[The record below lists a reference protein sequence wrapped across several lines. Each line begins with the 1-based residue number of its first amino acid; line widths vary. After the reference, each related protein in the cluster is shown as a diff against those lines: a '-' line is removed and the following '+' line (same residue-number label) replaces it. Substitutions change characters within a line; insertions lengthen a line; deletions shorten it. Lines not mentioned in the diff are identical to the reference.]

1 MDNNQLLETLYGYYL
16 QHRSVTTDSRH
27 VSAGTLFFALKGD
40 NFDGNQYATQALA
53 QGAAIAIVDNPIY
66 CTDARCILVNN
77 SLVTLQQLAQYH
89 RQKLN
94 IPVVA
99 IAGSNGKTTTKE
111 LLKAVLSTT
120 FITHATAGNL
130 NNHIGVPLTLLAM
143 PSNTEIAVIE
153 IGANHPNE
161 IAELCQIAQPNCGL
175 VTNIGKEH
183 LEGFGDIEG
192 VQKAEGELYD
202 YLAQQNGLAFVNT
215 DDSRV
220 LQIAAQVPQ
229 KHHYTIRNYPAI
241 TKISVDANGHFLV
254 LQYEQHR
261 LETQLIGQYN
271 ASNVAA
277 ALAVGSHFGV
287 SIANAIQAITAY
299 TPQNKRSQVLQ
310 WHHNTVILDAYN
322 ANPSSMEAALQS
334 FAALQVPRKMVILGD
349 MREVGQWSLQEH
361 QLIVDYLQTITLEK
375 VILVGEEFAKTQF
388 PLHFQH
394 FSDPLMARQ
403 WLHQNRLEDYHIL
416 LKASRG
422 IALERLLAENL

>member
-1 MDNNQLLETLYGYYL
+1 MMNNNLLEALYKQYQ
-16 QHRSVTTDSRH
+16 QHRVVTTDSRH
-27 VSAGTLFFALKGD
+27 VVAGALFFALKGD
-40 NFDGNQYATQALA
+40 NFDGNQYANQALA
-53 QGAAIAIVDNPIY
+53 QGAAVAIVDNPTY
-66 CTDARCILVNN
+66 CTDTRCILVDN

-94 IPVVA
+94 IPIVA
-99 IAGSNGKTTTKE
+99 VAGSNGKTTTKE

-120 FITHATAGNL
+120 FVTHATAGNL

-143 PSNTEIAVIE
+143 PSDTEIAVIE

-161 IAELCQIAQPNCGL
+161 ITELCQIAQPNCGL

-202 YLAQQNGLAFVNT
+202 YLAQHNGLAFVNT

-220 LQIAAQVPQ
+220 LQIAEQVPQ
-229 KHHYTIRNYPAI
+229 KHRYTVQNNPAD
-241 TKISVDANGHFLV
+241 TKISVDASGHFLV
-254 LQYEQHR
+254 LQYEQYR

-277 ALAVGSHFGV
+277 ALVVGKHFGV
-287 SIANAIQAITAY
+287 SVANAIQAIAAY
-299 TPQNKRSQVLQ
+299 IPQNKRSQVLQ
-310 WHHNTVILDAYN
+310 WQHNTVILDAYN

-334 FAALQVPRKMVILGD
+334 FAALQVSRKMVILGD

-361 QLIVDYLQTITLEK
+361 QLIVDYLQTIALEK
-375 VILVGEEFAKTQF
+375 IVLVGEEFAKTQF
-388 PLHFQH
+388 PAHFQH
-394 FSDPLMARQ
+394 FSDPQLARQ
-403 WLHQNRLEDYHIL
+403 WLHQSHLEGYHIL

-422 IALERLLAENL
+422 IALEQLLAENL

>member
-1 MDNNQLLETLYGYYL
+1 MNNNQLLETLYGYYL

-27 VSAGTLFFALKGD
+27 VSAGALFFALKGD

-66 CTDARCILVNN
+66 CTDVRCILVNN

-94 IPVVA
+94 IPIVA
-99 IAGSNGKTTTKE
+99 VAGSNGKTTTKE
-111 LLKAVLSTT
+111 LLKSVLSTT
-120 FITHATAGNL
+120 FVTHATAGNL

-143 PSNTEIAVIE
+143 PDDTEIAVIE

-202 YLAQQNGLAFVNT
+202 YLAQQNGLAFVNA

-229 KHHYTIRNYPAI
+229 KHHYTIQNYPAN

-403 WLHQNRLEDYHIL
+403 WLYQNRLEDYHIL